1 MSRVTQYVMLLNDC
15 LFSMYNSITC
25 VLRTFNVKR
34 TYACVLRGT
43 DTVRHTVRTTRG
55 LSPVLLVQL
64 YVRTYVSMALR
75 AALKNRS
82 KGELY
87 SSKLYTT
94 DPTM

>member
-1 MSRVTQYVMLLNDC
+1 M
-15 LFSMYNSITC
+15 
-25 VLRTFNVKR
+25 
-34 TYACVLRGT
+34 
-43 DTVRHTVRTTRG
+43 VRHTVHTTRG
-55 LSPVLLVQL
+55 LSPVLVQL

-75 AALKNRS
+75 AALKHRS